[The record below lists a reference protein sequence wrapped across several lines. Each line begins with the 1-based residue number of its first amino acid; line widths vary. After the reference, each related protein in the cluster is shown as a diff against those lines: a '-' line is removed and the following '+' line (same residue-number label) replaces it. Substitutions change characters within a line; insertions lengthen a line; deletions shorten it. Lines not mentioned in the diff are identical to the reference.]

1 MYCGN
6 PAAEAAKGPANF
18 ERRTWYLKE
27 RAPFQNSGKFSAL
40 STDSACYA
48 GGSNGQLTSL
58 SGGERDTI
66 PWLSYQP
73 KRETNPMTQVELEKI
88 LEAIDQTNSH
98 DPNREIDQ
106 GESQPRE
113 LLYGRRMSTWLSK
126 LRPDAD
132 AALQI
137 AARAQHIRRWEH
149 PREEY
154 PLDRKGYLAWRRGLY
169 TFHAEQVGAIM
180 ESAGVDAAMIER
192 VSFLLHKKQLHDDA
206 DTQALE
212 DAACLV
218 FLEHHIGEFA
228 AKTDREKMIGII
240 RKTWRKMSDRGHE
253 FALKLN
259 FSPEV
264 MALIGEALGDG

>member
-1 MYCGN
+1 MN
-6 PAAEAAKGPANF
+6 
-18 ERRTWYLKE
+18 
-27 RAPFQNSGKFSAL
+27 Q
-40 STDSACYA
+40 STLDA
-48 GGSNGQLTSL
+48 
-58 SGGERDTI
+58 
-66 PWLSYQP
+66 
-73 KRETNPMTQVELEKI
+73 I
-88 LEAIDQTNSH
+88 LEAIDQANSL
-98 DPNREIDQ
+98 DPNRELES
-106 GESQPRE
+106 GESLPRE
-113 LLYGRRMSTWLSK
+113 LLYGRRMSAWLAR

-154 PLDRKGYLAWRRGLY
+154 PMDRKGYLAWRRGLY

-180 ESAGVDAAMIER
+180 ESAGVDPAKIER

-218 FLEHHIGEFA
+218 FLEFHIAEFA
-228 AKTDREKMIGII
+228 AKTEHEKMIGII

-253 FALKLN
+253 FALRLN
-259 FSPEV
+259 YGPGVS
-264 MALIGEALGDG
+264 ALLGEALGDG